1 MGGWKRNGEGLRRQS
16 WRWKKMCVL
25 EGVFGKG
32 GREKGVN
39 GGVRK
44 LGE

>member
-1 MGGWKRNGEGLRRQS
+1 MEERSRFMATAFEMGEEVCGKRELR
-16 WRWKKMCVL
+16 
-25 EGVFGKG
+25 KG
-32 GREKGVN
+32 GGEKGVN